1 MAIKRNP
8 IVPEEAAEW
17 SGLEDDLT
25 PEGSQKP
32 SGKEEFL
39 NKMRAVKRKEASA
52 LTTVTPGDIPKEIRD
67 QIAVLTGDPDF
78 LSHNQINQQQLR
90 RLLQA
95 NNILLGGVHRSVA
108 MICNDGCMLR
118 DRCPLFI
125 LGQAPYQQGNNDSE
139 CPVEHQIITQMEGD
153 YVYAYANRQNQ
164 NSTNEEVRGNRF
176 VMDLIGELIETHI
189 MENRINTK
197 MARDGILVDQAVAI
211 NNEGEMATNQEV
223 SPLFRIK
230 MQLKKKRENI
240 FKQLLLSPEMELK
253 RKIVDKITDPAS
265 KSSDITTRAKSILD
279 KVRGSIIDAKTVGED
294 NLDE

>member
-1 MAIKRNP
+1 MATKRNP

-25 PEGSQKP
+25 PEGSQP
-32 SGKEEFL
+32 RGKEEFL
-39 NKMRAVKRKEASA
+39 NKMRSVKRKETAA
-52 LTTVTPGDIPKEIRD
+52 LTLVTPGDIPKEIRD
-67 QIAVLTGDPDF
+67 QITVLTGDPDF
-78 LSHNQINQQQLR
+78 LSNHQINNQQLR

-95 NNILLGGVHRSVA
+95 NNVLLGGVHRSVA

-125 LGQAPYQQGNNDSE
+125 LGQAPYQQGNTDSE

-164 NSTNEEVRGNRF
+164 NSTDEDVRGNRF
-176 VMDLIGELIETHI
+176 VMDLISELIETHI

-197 MARDGILVDQAVAI
+197 MARDGILVDMAVAI

-223 SPLFRIK
+223 SPLFKIK

-265 KSSDITTRAKSILD
+265 KSSDITTRAKSILE
-279 KVRGSIIDAKTVGED
+279 KVRGSVLDAKVVGEEKD
-294 NLDE
+294 D

>member
-1 MAIKRNP
+1 
-8 IVPEEAAEW
+8 
-17 SGLEDDLT
+17 
-25 PEGSQKP
+25 
-32 SGKEEFL
+32 
-39 NKMRAVKRKEASA
+39 
-52 LTTVTPGDIPKEIRD
+52 
-67 QIAVLTGDPDF
+67 
-78 LSHNQINQQQLR
+78 
-90 RLLQA
+90 
-95 NNILLGGVHRSVA
+95 
-108 MICNDGCMLR
+108 
-118 DRCPLFI
+118 
-125 LGQAPYQQGNNDSE
+125 
-139 CPVEHQIITQMEGD
+139 MEGD

-164 NSTNEEVRGNRF
+164 TSTNEEVRGNRF